1 MVKGAVDLDL
11 TDAQKALR
19 DQAREIASRE
29 LAPKAAEI
37 DRQQRFPR
45 QAVDCLAK
53 SGMLGVTI
61 PSAWGGMGLD
71 TVACTLMIE
80 ELASACASTAA
91 IVGLQ
96 NLLVCEPILR
106 FGTEAQRRAWLP
118 GLASGTKLGCFAL
131 TEPSGGSDLDG
142 MDTVARREG
151 EDWILRGTKSFVT
164 ACSDAQLALVFA
176 GTPSGEKTALSAFLV
191 PTDTPGVSFGAAY
204 DKMGLRGA
212 LAATM
217 AIEDAR
223 LPASALLGSEEG
235 GRDVIRFALDGG
247 RIGGA
252 ALAVGIARA
261 AFTAATRYA
270 LARRTKGGP
279 ISEHQAI
286 QFKIADMSTRI
297 DAARLL
303 AWRAAASRDA
313 GAPLGAQSAMAK
325 LVASEVASFVTGDA
339 VQILGDNGCLADY
352 AVERHFRD
360 AKVTEIYEG
369 TNDMQ
374 RLGIASALL
383 KE

>member
-1 MVKGAVDLDL
+1 MDLDL

-29 LAPKAAEI
+29 IAPEAAEI
-37 DRQQRFPR
+37 ARQQRFPR
-45 QAVDCLAK
+45 RAVDCLAK
-53 SGMLGVTI
+53 SGMLGVTM

-71 TVACTLMIE
+71 TVACTLMLE

-91 IVGLQ
+91 IAGLQ

-106 FGTEAQRRAWLP
+106 FGTEAQKRTWLP
-118 GLASGTKLGCFAL
+118 GLSSGAKLGSFAL
-131 TEPSGGSDLDG
+131 TEPGGGSDLDG
-142 MDTVARREG
+142 MTTLARREG
-151 EDWILRGTKSFVT
+151 EAWILRGTKSFVT
-164 ACSDAQLALVFA
+164 AGLDAQLALVFA
-176 GTPSGEKTALSAFLV
+176 GTPPGEKTVLSAFLV
-191 PTDTPGVSFGAAY
+191 STDTPGISFGPAY

-217 AIEDAR
+217 TIEDAR
-223 LPASALLGSEEG
+223 LPASALLGSEGG
-235 GRDVIRFALDGG
+235 GREVISFALDGG
-247 RIGGA
+247 RIGAA

-270 LARRTKGGP
+270 LARRTKGEP
-279 ISEHQAI
+279 LAELQAI
-286 QFKIADMSTRI
+286 QFKIAEMSTQI

-325 LVASEVASFVTGDA
+325 LVASEVASRVASEA
-339 VQILGDNGCLADY
+339 VQILGGNGCLADY

-369 TNDMQ
+369 TNEIL